1 MDKFY
6 SSLDAA
12 KEKINW
18 KIEEIIWNVAQRDN
32 MVENTDE
39 MSIYLIIP
47 LFSSSKTEQTKFCY
61 SGFICGSFGGV
72 QRLYF
77 LTWVVAHGCV
87 CFITVYKTTYIF
99 YELLWMCIT
108 LHNKWYNDRDLR
120 K

>member
-1 MDKFY
+1 M
-6 SSLDAA
+6 SLEIPSEITEDL
-12 KEKINW
+12 EKTQIYNVIV
-18 KIEEIIWNVAQRDN
+18 KLKNFGQVLQQFGRNKRENKLEDRSEEIIWNVAQRDN

-77 LTWVVAHGCV
+77 LT
-87 CFITVYKTTYIF
+87 
-99 YELLWMCIT
+99 
-108 LHNKWYNDRDLR
+108 
-120 K
+120 

>member
-1 MDKFY
+1 M
-6 SSLDAA
+6 SLEIPSEITEDLG
-12 KEKINW
+12 KTQIYNVIVKMKNFGQVLQQFGRSKRENKLEDRS
-18 KIEEIIWNVAQRDN
+18 EEIIWNVAQRDN

-77 LTWVVAHGCV
+77 LT
-87 CFITVYKTTYIF
+87 
-99 YELLWMCIT
+99 
-108 LHNKWYNDRDLR
+108 
-120 K
+120 